1 MTIDP
6 SMLEAFVRNN
16 LNLTAPRTMVVL
28 EPLKVNIRNF
38 AFLNKMISV
47 PDFPDNPEKGSHEI
61 TFSPTIYIEKS
72 DLNVSANVE
81 KGYRRLT
88 REQEVGLRY
97 ANFIMKL
104 VKVHQPRNGANP
116 AGMYFINLFL
126 PCLLQISF
134 KVSTNYQRIQLYDM
148 FLQIYQKSMSNA
160 FLLMNIPR
168 NQKPSFIG

>member
-6 SMLEAFVRNN
+6 SMLEAFVRSN

-38 AFLNKMISV
+38 AFLNKIIAV
-47 PDFPDNPEKGSHEI
+47 PDFPDNPEKGSHNI

-72 DLNVSANVE
+72 DLNASANVE

-88 REQEVGLRY
+88 RDQEVGLRY

-104 VKVHQPRNGANP
+104 IKVHQPRNGADP
-116 AGMYFINLFL
+116 EGMYTLNPLLNSKSSQKLILCDSLKINHLLF
-126 PCLLQISF
+126 
-134 KVSTNYQRIQLYDM
+134 NYRYI
-148 FLQIYQKSMSNA
+148 
-160 FLLMNIPR
+160 R
-168 NQKPSFIG
+168 N

>member
-1 MTIDP
+1 
-6 SMLEAFVRNN
+6 MLEAFVRSN

-38 AFLNKMISV
+38 AFLNKIISV
-47 PDFPDNPEKGSHEI
+47 PDFPDNPEKGCHNI

-104 VKVHQPRNGANP
+104 VKVHQPRNGANS
-116 AGMYFINLFL
+116 GVYIIL
-126 PCLLQISF
+126 PGLNKRRTLRS
-134 KVSTNYQRIQLYDM
+134 
-148 FLQIYQKSMSNA
+148 A
-160 FLLMNIPR
+160 F
-168 NQKPSFIG
+168 

>member
-116 AGMYFINLFL
+116 EGIYLINTPYVLYTFF
-126 PCLLQISF
+126 SF
-134 KVSTNYQRIQLYDM
+134 KFSTTYQAIQLYDRPCSYRY
-148 FLQIYQKSMSNA
+148 I
-160 FLLMNIPR
+160 R
-168 NQKPSFIG
+168 NRCRMHSC

>member
-116 AGMYFINLFL
+116 AGIYFTNRPYLLFMVFL
-126 PCLLQISF
+126 EFRICNKLS
-134 KVSTNYQRIQLYDM
+134 KNSTI
-148 FLQIYQKSMSNA
+148 
-160 FLLMNIPR
+160 
-168 NQKPSFIG
+168 

>member
-6 SMLEAFVRNN
+6 SMLEAFVRSN

-38 AFLNKMISV
+38 AFLNKIIAV
-47 PDFPDNPEKGSHEI
+47 PDFPDNPEKGSHNI

-72 DLNVSANVE
+72 DLNASANVE

-88 REQEVGLRY
+88 RDQEVGLRY

-104 VKVHQPRNGANP
+104 IKVHQPRNGADP
-116 AGMYFINLFL
+116 EGMYTLNPLLNSKSSKVDNLRL
-126 PCLLQISF
+126 S
-134 KVSTNYQRIQLYDM
+134 
-148 FLQIYQKSMSNA
+148 
-160 FLLMNIPR
+160 
-168 NQKPSFIG
+168 

>member
-6 SMLEAFVRNN
+6 SMLEAFVRSN

-38 AFLNKMISV
+38 AFLNKIIAV
-47 PDFPDNPEKGSHEI
+47 PDFPDNPEKGSHNI

-72 DLNVSANVE
+72 DLNASANVE

-88 REQEVGLRY
+88 RDQEVGLRY

-104 VKVHQPRNGANP
+104 IKVHQPRNGADP
-116 AGMYFINLFL
+116 EGMYKLNPLLNFKSSLKLILCDSLKVKHLLF
-126 PCLLQISF
+126 
-134 KVSTNYQRIQLYDM
+134 NYRYI
-148 FLQIYQKSMSNA
+148 
-160 FLLMNIPR
+160 R
-168 NQKPSFIG
+168 N